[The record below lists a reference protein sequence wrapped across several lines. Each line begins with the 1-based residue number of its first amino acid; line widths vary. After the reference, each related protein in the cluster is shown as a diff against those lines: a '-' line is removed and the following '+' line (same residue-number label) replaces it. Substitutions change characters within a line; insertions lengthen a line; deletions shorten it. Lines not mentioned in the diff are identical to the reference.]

1 MRTQLQCNLTAVS
14 EPKGLLHAQCLGAG
28 EAASAHELCLRV
40 PHGRAR
46 CAREDVLSSH
56 A

>member
-1 MRTQLQCNLTAVS
+1 MRSQLQCNLPVVS
-14 EPKGLLHAQCLGAG
+14 EPKGLLHAQCLRAG
-28 EAASAHELCLRV
+28 EAASAHEPCRRA

-46 CAREDVLSSH
+46 CAREDVLSGH